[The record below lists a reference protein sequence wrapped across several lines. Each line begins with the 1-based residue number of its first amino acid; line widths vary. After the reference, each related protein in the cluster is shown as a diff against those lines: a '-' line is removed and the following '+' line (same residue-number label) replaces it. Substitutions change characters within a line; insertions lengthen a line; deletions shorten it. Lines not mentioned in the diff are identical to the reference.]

1 MTIDTRAIPENE
13 SLVIEG
19 QIIEDIWQLSDAD
32 ILKMAGPLDYK
43 VTASIISENL
53 LVRGDFV
60 APFTSQC
67 THCLDIF
74 KFSVN
79 LTEHSLLLPIEGNS
93 TIDLTNSIREDIILA
108 LPNFP
113 NCEEGEEK
121 NRKCPASGKF
131 APQSDFEE
139 TGNEKTEKS
148 SLKDWEELNKL
159 NFD

>member
-1 MTIDTRAIPENE
+1 MIIDIRAISKSE
-13 SLVIEG
+13 SLFMSGEIS
-19 QIIEDIWQLSDAD
+19 EDIWEFQDSDLIKPAGQLIYEAE
-32 ILKMAGPLDYK
+32 
-43 VTASIISENL
+43 ASIVSGEL
-53 LVRGDFV
+53 LVRGDFSTK
-60 APFTSQC
+60 FTFEC
-67 THCLDIF
+67 THCLVLF
-74 KFSVN
+74 KKTIKLKN
-79 LTEHSLLLPIEGNS
+79 HSILIPIEGKL
-93 TIDLTNSIREDIILA
+93 TIDLTNALREDIILA